1 MSAEVFFL
9 VFIGLVVLSTYLTS
23 VINVEFRISGMT
35 GRRLTSWSV
44 ALILSTVL
52 WTICNLYGCPLPLHF
67 SLVAV
72 GLVAF
77 SNGFYDLRYV

>member
-52 WTICNLYGCPLPLHF
+52 WAICNLYGCPLPLHF
-67 SLVAV
+67 SLVTI
-72 GLVAF
+72 GLAAF
-77 SNGFYDLRYV
+77 SNGFYDLRYT

>member
-35 GRRLTSWSV
+35 GRRLTSWFV
-44 ALILSTVL
+44 TLILSTIL
-52 WTICNLYGCPLPLHF
+52 WVICNLYGCSLPLYF
-67 SLVAV
+67 SLVTI
-72 GLVAF
+72 GLAAF
-77 SNGFYDLRYV
+77 SNGFYDLRYA